1 MREAVVLLVGMLL
14 LQVPLDAAG
23 VGGHPVLH
31 VRHGHLRRPRRL
43 LLLLLGGLLFL
54 DEQEVA
60 EDLGLEVADGG
71 QLGLRG
77 RRGTVAVVK
86 VVVVVEKAL
95 YAIERGDLGGQE
107 CLHVGVR
114 PVTEMEGSE
123 SVRG

>member
-1 MREAVVLLVGMLL
+1 MREAVVLLVGMLLL

-31 VRHGHLRRPRRL
+31 VRHRHRRRPRRL
-43 LLLLLGGLLFL
+43 LLLMGSLLFL

-86 VVVVVEKAL
+86 VVVVVEEAL

-114 PVTEMEGSE
+114 PVTEMEE